1 MKHKDMRIL
10 IVATE
15 GSAAAELIA
24 KLVVNISADYSHA
37 SSIADARAM
46 LEVTPVD
53 IVIAARDLTDGDA
66 LDLIEDDAPHRPPVI
81 LIDGAFQTERL
92 ATAFRRGAADV
103 VSTPVDY
110 DYLVSRV
117 RSVVRGSRMS
127 RQEADRARRLRQMS
141 SRLVKDRRELR
152 KRVDLICTDIVTA
165 YQRLAEKVV
174 GVLEPT
180 VQIDDGDESFRSCSD
195 EQFSN

>member
-10 IVATE
+10 IVAEE
-15 GSAAAELIA
+15 GTAAAELIA
-24 KLVVNISADYSHA
+24 KLVANISADYSHA
-37 SSIADARAM
+37 STISAARSM
-46 LEVTPVD
+46 LESTAVD
-53 IVIAARDLTDGDA
+53 VVIAARDFVDGDA
-66 LDLIEDDAPHRPPVI
+66 LDLIDDEASHRPPVI
-81 LIDGAFQTERL
+81 LIDGAYQTDRL
-92 ATAFRRGAADV
+92 AAAFRRGAADV

-180 VQIDDGDESFRSCSD
+180 VQIDDNGESYRALSD